1 MSLRWISLVATLG
14 PLALSGTAGPE
25 PPAEPV
31 LTGGFVGR
39 PQYQT
44 TAGLFSAGT
53 AFTIEVEDEPS
64 VLMLTAQHVFGP
76 PGGLKKEIK
85 KSAMRDFVQE
95 GALECFIRK
104 LPMFAR
110 LEALPGSGAG
120 VDVAVFR
127 TNLRD
132 AAAPRR
138 IAAKNPRRGETL
150 WLAAEL
156 PGQPAERHLFRCTVT
171 QVGGDQMQCRFDD
184 GNLSLRGSSG
194 APYLNAAGEVA
205 GMALGGMERPGSV
218 VGTAIPAEPLGRAVL
233 RALGRTLTPGKPSG
247 TRRPPPSPDSA
258 S

>member
-1 MSLRWISLVATLG
+1 MKTRGINLAISSA
-14 PLALSGTAGPE
+14 LAAAVVRGAEPPPE
-25 PPAEPV
+25 PA

-53 AFTIEVEDEPS
+53 AFTIEVEDEPA

-76 PGGLKKEIK
+76 AGGLDKDIK
-85 KSAMRDFVQE
+85 KAAMPNFVQE
-95 GALECFIRK
+95 GALVCFIRK

-127 TNLRD
+127 TNLRG

-138 IAAKNPRRGETL
+138 LTAKNPRRGETL

-156 PGQPAERHLFRCTVT
+156 PGQPSERHLFPCTVL
-171 QVGGDQMQCRFDD
+171 QVAGDRMQCRFAD
-184 GNLSLRGSSG
+184 GNLSLRGASG
-194 APYLNAAGEVA
+194 APSTHTSPA
-205 GMALGGMERPGSV
+205 
-218 VGTAIPAEPLGRAVL
+218 TA
-233 RALGRTLTPGKPSG
+233 
-247 TRRPPPSPDSA
+247 
-258 S
+258 